1 MDRLSKG
8 SIAQLEMFVDEIKK
22 SYEARGIAVA
32 IVDGAGN
39 TRYENFFGC
48 RDEES
53 GAPIDG
59 DTMFGIA
66 SCTKSFTCLAILQ
79 LQEKGLLDIHDLVSD
94 YIPEFTGANQPNLRI
109 WHLMCHSGG
118 FFPLERILVDKV
130 AADLGISD
138 ETEGDLAYSEKLAVE
153 GVKRVARRLDA
164 QTRKKGLIGAPGEYY
179 SYCNDGFGLLS
190 DIIRRV
196 SGMSFADYVKENI
209 LLPLEMN
216 RSGCDFVR
224 PSVDENATVLYEKR
238 NGVMCGDHDFHN
250 DAFVLN
256 GGGAMKSTLNDLK
269 KYLLMYLHEGK
280 GTNGRRV
287 ISETGVHE
295 MCRPKISY
303 RPGSAYASGLSVKT
317 IGGMTIYE
325 HGGSLP
331 GVSSNISWSYEADA
345 AVIVLCNTMD
355 VPVSLIADAA
365 MKAYAGIS
373 PLIERPYY
381 REEVWG
387 RELQEKAAGTYISDE
402 GTTLVLE
409 AGEDG
414 RPRALVDGKERKLVC
429 TGPKT
434 AAVIGR
440 YSDGFIKLYERE
452 NEVFAAH
459 FGSRIFPKV
468 KA

>member
-1 MDRLSKG
+1 MDRLTKG
-8 SIAQLEMFVDEIKK
+8 SISQLEMFIEEIRK
-22 SYEARGIAVA
+22 SYDAKGVAVS

-48 RDEES
+48 RDEEKKKEIN
-53 GAPIDG
+53 A

-79 LQEKGLLDIHDLVSD
+79 LQERGLLDIHDLVSD
-94 YIPEFTGANQPNLRI
+94 YIPEFTGKNQPGLRI

-118 FFPLERILVDKV
+118 FFPLERIVVDKV

-138 ETEGDLAYSEKLAVE
+138 ESEGDLAYSEKLAVE
-153 GVKRVARRLDA
+153 GVKRVAGRLDA
-164 QTRKKGLIGAPGEYY
+164 QTREKGLIGAPGEYY
-179 SYCNDGFGLLS
+179 SYCNDGFALLS

-196 SGMSFADYVKENI
+196 SGMSFADYLKENI
-209 LLPLEMN
+209 LLPLGMD

-224 PSVDENATVLYEKR
+224 PAVDENASVLYEMR
-238 NGVMCGDHDFHN
+238 DGVMCGDHDFHN

-256 GGGAMKSTLNDLK
+256 GGGAMKSTINDLK
-269 KYLLMYLHEGK
+269 KYLLMYLHEGRGMN
-280 GTNGRRV
+280 GTRIIG
-287 ISETGVHE
+287 ETLVHE

-303 RPGSAYASGLSVKT
+303 RAGSSYASGLSVKT
-317 IGGMTIYE
+317 LGGMTVYE

-331 GVSSNISWSYEADA
+331 GVSSNIAFSYDADA

-365 MKAYAGIS
+365 MKAYMGVS
-373 PLIERPYY
+373 PLIERPIY
-381 REEVWG
+381 REEVWS
-387 RELQEKAAGTYISDE
+387 RELQEDAAGTYVSAE
-402 GTTLVLE
+402 GTTLVLA

-414 RPRALVDGKERKLVC
+414 RPAAFVDGKERKIVC

-440 YSDGFIKLYERE
+440 YSDGFIRLYQRE
-452 NEVFAAH
+452 GKVFAAH
-459 FGSRIFPKV
+459 FGSRIFPKG
-468 KA
+468 